1 MMVAAAKVTSKGQVT
16 IPKEIREFLSVK
28 TGAVLFFEKENDQV
42 FIRPHKTLKA
52 YRGVLKGLGEKASF
66 DEIRE
71 TAKKAVG
78 ERIGGRKK

>member
-1 MMVAAAKVTSKGQVT
+1 MIAAAKVTSKGQVT

-28 TGAVLFFEKENDQV
+28 AGEVVFFEQEKDQV

-52 YRGVLKGLGEKASF
+52 YRGVLKGLGKKVSF
-66 DEIRE
+66 DEMRN

-78 ERIGGRKK
+78 ERVVGRKK